1 MSNLSILRNSL
12 KLNAD
17 VITFLQFS
25 VKEFKME
32 AARWKEQGETA
43 YFVEA
48 CADRRKHEVKLAR
61 AVAMQDRMKEEVATI
76 FRKERIRVK
85 YMQVFGKWPEQQ
97 QCTTY
102 EQEAMLDTLLAEQ
115 KAELALLFVDTKVAK
130 TA

>member
-17 VITFLQFS
+17 VITMLQFS
-25 VKEFKME
+25 VLEFKLE
-32 AARWKEQGETA
+32 AAKWKRQGETA

-48 CADRRKHEVKLAR
+48 CADRRKHEVKLAK

-85 YMQVFGKWPEQQ
+85 YMRVFGKWPEQQ
-97 QCTTY
+97 QATTR
-102 EQEAMLDTLLAEQ
+102 EQEAMLDVLLAEQ

>member
-17 VITFLQFS
+17 VITLLHCAI
-25 VKEFKME
+25 KEFKTE
-32 AARWKEQGETA
+32 AAAWKNQGETA

-48 CADRRKHEVKLAR
+48 CVDRQKHERKLEK
-61 AVAMQDRMKEEVATI
+61 AVEMQRRIKAEVSTI
-76 FRKERIRVK
+76 FRKERIRRK
-85 YMQVFGKWPEQQ
+85 YLKVFGKLPEQNLH
-97 QCTTY
+97 TTQ

-115 KAELALLFVDTKVAK
+115 KVDLALVFADTQVVK

>member
-1 MSNLSILRNSL
+1 MSNLLILRNSL

-17 VITFLQFS
+17 VITLLQFA
-25 VKEFKME
+25 VKECKLE
-32 AARWKEQGETA
+32 AAHWRKQGETA

-48 CADRRKHEVKLAR
+48 CADRRKHAVKLDK
-61 AVAMQDRMKEEVATI
+61 AVEMQKRIKEEISTI

-85 YMQVFGKWPEQQ
+85 YMRVFGKWPEQQ
-97 QCTTY
+97 QATTR
-102 EQEAMLDTLLAEQ
+102 EQEAMLDALLAEQ

>member
-17 VITFLQFS
+17 VITLLQFA
-25 VKEFKME
+25 VKECKLE
-32 AARWKEQGETA
+32 AAHWRKQGEMA

-48 CADRRKHEVKLAR
+48 CADRRKHERKLEK
-61 AVAMQDRMKEEVATI
+61 AVEMQLRIKAEISTI
-76 FRKERIRVK
+76 FRKERIRRK
-85 YMQVFGKWPEQQ
+85 YLKVFGKLPEQNLH
-97 QCTTY
+97 TTQ

-115 KAELALLFVDTKVAK
+115 KSELALAFVDTKVAK